1 MTRDKPPACQVQTF
15 AEHPVLCA
23 TPHPSLPLWQPHLV
37 SRHPHTFLS
46 VLSSFLHSQILRP
59 TFSPHHFLRVHVFCL
74 PKVTCRLTA
83 AAAAAAEDETAWW
96 RCTINSQV
104 LLIAVVKQSAAPP
117 HNSKLSLSHSQSSY
131 STRSIRSQAITA
143 YPLIHNYFTYNR
155 PGRLLY

>member
-23 TPHPSLPLWQPHLV
+23 PPHPSLPLWQPHLV

-74 PKVTCRLTA
+74 PLVRSKVTCRLT

-104 LLIAVVKQSAAPP
+104 LLIVVVKRSAAPHP
-117 HNSKLSLSHSQSSY
+117 LRAFPVTLTVSFFYSLS
-131 STRSIRSQAITA
+131 SIYTFISHNA
-143 YPLIHNYFTYNR
+143 YP
-155 PGRLLY
+155 